1 MARKNDSLD
10 RFVVFLAKRD
20 GIDKLVK
27 TFQYTSKMAHWYL
40 LQKGNPELAAR
51 FKSWE
56 VSSGLSRK
64 CFRSGRFLTGFN
76 AVRTTKYPNWRWQ
89 TLAVVGNSGEFV
101 YFFFD
106 HLTWFSRIN
115 LLDSKLADKF
125 CYISAFGEAVS
136 YICFTIQELTMLT
149 RERNAEKQ
157 HLKDIE
163 ALVSGSKLDRETTS
177 KKISEKRAAISVI
190 RFQRAMRICAISS
203 FAADFIIDLVEL
215 SPNPFVTHAIT
226 LGISGLTSAWT
237 GCLGAFDKNPEGLG
251 AIFRVY
257 GLQSK

>member
-40 LQKGNPELAAR
+40 LQNGKPELAAR
-51 FKSWE
+51 WKNWE
-56 VSSGLSRK
+56 VSCGLSRK
-64 CFRSGRFLTGFN
+64 CFRTGRFLTGFN
-76 AVRTTKYPNWRWQ
+76 AIRTTQYPNWKWQ
-89 TLAVVGNSGEFV
+89 ALAVVGNSGEFI

-106 HLTWFSRIN
+106 HLTWVSRIN

-136 YICFTIQELTMLT
+136 YICFTIQELTALT
-149 RERNAEKQ
+149 RERKAERQ
-157 HLKDIE
+157 HLKEIE
-163 ALVSGSKLDRETTS
+163 ALLTGSQLDKETTS
-177 KKISEKRAAISVI
+177 KKIREKRAAISVI
-190 RFQRAMRICAISS
+190 RFQRVMRICAISS

-215 SPNPFVTHAIT
+215 SPSPFVNHAIT

-237 GCLGAFDKNPEGLG
+237 GWYRAWPRELK
-251 AIFRVY
+251 
-257 GLQSK
+257 